1 MIAVGC
7 SKSSSPPSETNT
19 QSVECGVER
28 WQVKTLTDADA
39 ASIDWTPIASSIR
52 DQDTNVQVSVQE
64 ETPRMKFEEQVVSI
78 PCTIV
83 AFKQEDDSDIHLVLR
98 NALADSMIAEIPNLS
113 CAEAGT
119 SPRAA
124 DFQSAHD
131 WVTSHL
137 GIPKSDFKSSNI
149 SVTVTGVL
157 FQDFPHGQ
165 KGHANNYRE
174 IHPVIR
180 IE

>member
-39 ASIDWTPIASSIR
+39 ASIDWTPVASSIAV
-52 DQDTNVQVSVQE
+52 QDTNAQISIKE
-64 ETPRMKFEEQVVSI
+64 ETPRMTFEEQVVSI

-83 AFKQEDDSDIHLVLR
+83 AFKQEDDSDIHLIICDS
-98 NALADSMIAEIPNLS
+98 LADSMIAEIPNLS
-113 CAEAGT
+113 CAEVST

-124 DFQSAHD
+124 DFRTAHD
-131 WVTSHL
+131 WVTTHL
-137 GIPKSDFKSSNI
+137 GVPKSNFKSSNVN
-149 SVTVTGVL
+149 VTVTGVL

-174 IHPVIR
+174 IHPVIK